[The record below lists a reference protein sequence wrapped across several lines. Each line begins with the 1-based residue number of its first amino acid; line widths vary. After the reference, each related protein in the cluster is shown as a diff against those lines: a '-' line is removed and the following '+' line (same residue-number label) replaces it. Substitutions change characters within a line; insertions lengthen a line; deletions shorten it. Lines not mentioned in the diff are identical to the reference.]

1 MSDNVKIVNFGT
13 KYEILED
20 VEKDILAVAEKYD
33 GQISLAAFIGILEIV
48 KAGFLQR

>member
-1 MSDNVKIVNFGT
+1 MDNVKQVNFGT
-13 KYEILED
+13 KYEILEE

-33 GQISLAAFIGILEIV
+33 GQISLAAFIGILEVV